1 MIRQFAYSLFAVC
14 CFPLLVQAQDDESS
28 ARTTVV
34 STITVVPVAYSSTR
48 SQSPSTSVEIEDN
61 HRESTTFSP
70 VFSYTWAGSSTASD
84 SSVFPSEST
93 TTEQPVFSILP
104 YYPTQVS
111 SSVDPDHS
119 SPSTLIDLPGSTPTE
134 PVAYAPSYPPAA
146 AFHSPK
152 PFYSNF
158 TWPNITYST
167 NSSSTSRNETCSLFH
182 PTCPACNNQTVTDS
196 HNVTYVVQCGYK
208 FDAALDFAFAEPLT
222 ANSCLARC
230 DGRNVTCLGAS
241 WSTEECVL
249 ALGPIVGKI
258 EDPGHLAFL
267 RLGVPP
273 PSNISYPTNPLPR
286 PPISTRPSYLNM
298 TRYDGGSLTRV
309 PSPATTAIDF
319 TVDTDIGVTTQTAVD
334 SAETTPLGFSTHT
347 QFGEG
352 SLATMGNPL
361 YTPGSETSTASST
374 ALPSVSGRPPWGSP
388 GYGGY
393 DGSGIQPPA
402 PLESSQGE
410 SNWPWWLQW
419 GWWNKAW
426 GGGGEDD

>member
-1 MIRQFAYSLFAVC
+1 MIQQFAYGLFAVC
-14 CFPLLVQAQDDESS
+14 CFPLLIQAQDDEPS

-34 STITVVPVAYSSTR
+34 STITVVPVAYSLTS
-48 SQSPSTSVEIEDN
+48 SQSPSTSLEVEDN
-61 HRESTTFSP
+61 YRESTTFSP
-70 VFSYTWAGSSTASD
+70 VFSYTWAGSSIASD
-84 SSVFPSEST
+84 GSLFLSEFT

-104 YYPTQVS
+104 YYPTEVS
-111 SSVDPDHS
+111 SSVDPDPS
-119 SPSTLIDLPGSTPTE
+119 SPSTLIDLPSSTPTE

-167 NSSSTSRNETCSLFH
+167 NSSSTSRNETCSLFN
-182 PTCPACNNQTVTDS
+182 PTCAACNNQTVIDS
-196 HNVTYVVQCGYK
+196 HNVTYIVQCNYK
-208 FDAALDFAFAEPLT
+208 LDATLDFAFAEPLT
-222 ANSCLARC
+222 ADSCLSRC

-241 WSTEECVL
+241 WSAEECVL
-249 ALGPIVGKI
+249 ALGTIVGKI
-258 EDPGHLAFL
+258 EDPDHLAFL
-267 RLGVPP
+267 RLGIPP

-309 PSPATTAIDF
+309 PSPTTTAAIGVP
-319 TVDTDIGVTTQTAVD
+319 VDTDSGVTTQTALNL
-334 SAETTPLGFSTHT
+334 AETTPLIFST
-347 QFGEG
+347 QIV
-352 SLATMGNPL
+352 SIDLATMGNTL
-361 YTPGSETSTASST
+361 YTLESETSTASST
-374 ALPSVSGRPPWGSP
+374 ALPSVSGRPPWGGP

-402 PLESSQGE
+402 PLESPQEE

-426 GGGGEDD
+426 EGGGEDD